1 MLAIMKRILD
11 LAGGFS
17 ASSRRSL
24 VAGMACNVLKAFFMA
39 GMLAAVW
46 WALENRDRLGV
57 EVALQCFGMLAL
69 SVAGQFAFQYLVD
82 IKMDAEG
89 FHVFR
94 DLRLRVGDRLKGAP
108 MGYFS
113 EQRLSAITTTLT
125 TTVHQLEEFMTIC
138 LTGLS
143 GGVAMAVIMIGRVR
157 VIDHA
162 ARAARGR
169 LHVRG
174 DRGWARRPRMA
185 PAAVDFGHARGHG
198 RPGGHDRRGDRVRPR
213 DGGAAHVRLV
223 R

>member
-1 MLAIMKRILD
+1 MLAIVKRILD
-11 LAGGFS
+11 LAGSFS

-24 VAGMACNVLKAFFMA
+24 VVGMACNVLKALFMA

-46 WALENRDRLGV
+46 WALENRDRLGA

-143 GGVAMAVIMIGRVR
+143 GGVAMAVIWRSHR
-157 VIDHA
+157 PWPPS
-162 ARAARGR
+162 RSRGSR
-169 LHVRG
+169 SG
-174 DRGWARRPRMA
+174 SSSSSGCGGGRPRSR
-185 PAAVDFGHARGHG
+185 ARS
-198 RPGGHDRRGDRVRPR
+198 RQPRRTWPTR
-213 DGGAAHVRLV
+213 
-223 R
+223 